1 MDAIEM
7 EVMKKKYIAQ
17 RTRIMWIAL
26 CTLKLKIRFYII
38 RILAF
43 VNLQVRYLE
52 EADVLLIQT
61 WPMTG

>member
-7 EVMKKKYIAQ
+7 EVMKKKCISQ

-26 CTLKLKIRFYII
+26 CTLKLKIRFCII

-52 EADVLLIQT
+52 EAAVLLIQT
-61 WPMTG
+61 WLMTG

>member
-1 MDAIEM
+1 
-7 EVMKKKYIAQ
+7 
-17 RTRIMWIAL
+17 MWIAL

-52 EADVLLIQT
+52 EAAVLLIQT